1 MNKYEVLYIIS
12 QDVAEDKREAIIN
25 SFAEVVT
32 KNGGTVDNID
42 KIGLKKFAYEIKGK
56 KEGFYVLMNF
66 TADSNVPAI
75 MEKKMALTDGF
86 VRKMFRK
93 I

>member
-12 QDVAEDKREAIIN
+12 QDVADEKREAIIQ
-25 SFAEVVT
+25 SFADIVT
-32 KNGGTVDNID
+32 QNGGTVENID

-56 KEGFYVLMNF
+56 REGFYVLMNF
-66 TADSNVPAI
+66 TADSNVPSLI
-75 MEKKMALTDGF
+75 EQKMALTDGF
-86 VRKMFRK
+86 VRKMFRR